1 MATEFRREAEKAEEM
16 GLTPAEIAFY
26 DALSDNKSAHDLMG
40 DQVLA
45 AMAQELAKKL
55 RNNLSVDW
63 QYKENVRARLRR
75 MIKALLKP
83 WRICH
88 APLTLGTSR
97 PGSRARR
104 PSPTAPGTLLPATF
118 ITVLL
123 VGAGRFSRF
132 SRLVVLWWSLGV

>member
-1 MATEFRREAEKAEEM
+1 VATEFRREAEKAEEM

-75 MIKALLKP
+75 MIKALLKRYKYP
-83 WRICH
+83 PDQEAAAIELVLQQTETISEEWAREH
-88 APLTLGTSR
+88 LGNKIQ
-97 PGSRARR
+97 A
-104 PSPTAPGTLLPATF
+104 
-118 ITVLL
+118 
-123 VGAGRFSRF
+123 
-132 SRLVVLWWSLGV
+132 VVVDALSQRT